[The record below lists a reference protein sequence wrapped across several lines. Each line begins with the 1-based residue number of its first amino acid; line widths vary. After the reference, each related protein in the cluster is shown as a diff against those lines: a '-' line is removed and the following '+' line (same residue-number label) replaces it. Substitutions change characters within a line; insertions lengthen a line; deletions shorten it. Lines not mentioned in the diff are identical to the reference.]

1 LLYNHAQTFARAS
14 PLQFPKLRGRWRLF
28 FLFFV
33 RFFFIWFSR
42 ERERDHT
49 QKITSCTWTGEK
61 KAKKSEKVQSAKKKK
76 SDESKRESL
85 VFIFSD
91 EWLTR
96 EGSLSTVF
104 FFQEKSL
111 YSLLFST
118 TSILLNTR
126 KTKTKRK
133 VAHRATKAL
142 RFARFLLTLFS
153 FSFFFLRPSKRFLF
167 VNLFNFRIKK
177 ERDPLERSKN
187 TNEEEEEKIE
197 TSSNLTTRF
206 LFLFFEITSKT
217 H

>member
-1 LLYNHAQTFARAS
+1 MAS
-14 PLQFPKLRGRWRLF
+14 VLSFFRPFTTAVFVLF
-28 FLFFV
+28 V
-33 RFFFIWFSR
+33 FSYGLV
-42 ERERDHT
+42 ERETIYTNR
-49 QKITSCTWTGEK
+49 EK
-61 KAKKSEKVQSAKKKK
+61 KAKKKRKSAKRKKKK
-76 SDESKRESL
+76 SYESKRESL

-167 VNLFNFRIKK
+167 VNF
-177 ERDPLERSKN
+177 
-187 TNEEEEEKIE
+187 
-197 TSSNLTTRF
+197 
-206 LFLFFEITSKT
+206 
-217 H
+217 